1 MVNKPLNFSLP
12 GFIKLTRFGN
22 LLIVALS
29 QIFVALFFLN
39 IHPEQYFH
47 LGLLVISTML
57 IAASGY
63 IINDYYDVKIDYLNK
78 PKKVVVGKIIKRR
91 VVMVMHT
98 LINALGIGLGLLLSW
113 KVFLL
118 NFTTA
123 LLLWLY
129 SNQLKRLPFIGNF
142 IVALLTSLTLLV
154 VAIYFENFNYKVWV
168 FSVFAFHFS
177 LVREIIKDM
186 QDLKGDSAFG
196 CYTLPIIWGLRKTKI
211 LLYTINVLFFIG
223 ALFIINESLS
233 KYWFPFIFAVLL
245 AQIVLM
251 VKLYKADT
259 NLHFKQLS
267 GICKLVMLGGILSIP
282 FL

>member
-22 LLIVALS
+22 LLIVGLS
-29 QIFVALFFLN
+29 QIFVGIFFLD
-39 IHPEQYFH
+39 IPREQYFN

-91 VVMVMHT
+91 VVMAMHT
-98 LINALGIGLGLLLSW
+98 VINVLGIGLGLWLSW
-113 KVFLL
+113 KVFVV
-118 NFTTA
+118 NFITA

-142 IVALLTSLTLLV
+142 VVAFLTALTLWV
-154 VAIYFENFNYKVWV
+154 VVIYFENYDYRVWV

-177 LVREIIKDM
+177 LFREVVKDM

-196 CYTLPIIWGLRKTKI
+196 CYTLPIVWGLRKTKI
-211 LLYTINVLFFIG
+211 LLYVLSIVFLIG
-223 ALFIINESLS
+223 ASLIINKSLS
-233 KYWFPFIFAVLL
+233 QYWAPFMLAVILAQVVLL
-245 AQIVLM
+245 I
-251 VKLYKADT
+251 KLYHADT
-259 NLHFKQLS
+259 ISHFKQLS
-267 GICKLVMLGGILSIP
+267 TICKWIMLGGIISMP